1 MKDMAVRKRKDTKSP
16 SWQTRWKAPD
26 GKWRT
31 KHFSTKAQ
39 AKQFETRMKA
49 DVQQGDYLNPESAK
63 VKLNTVYIHWRGSLG
78 GLKPKTIDAYE
89 SLWKCLVNP
98 IWGNRSVGSIT
109 RAEVKAWAH
118 GAKSTAGNT
127 VSPSRAR
134 QAVVLLNLL
143 LNHAYEMELIKRNP
157 LGSLKG
163 LIPKLTE
170 RKKIKPLEVHELL
183 KLADECGDYR
193 LMVLLVGLTGVR
205 WAELV
210 ELKRSDF
217 DFKDKTISISR
228 SNSEVN
234 GSFHLVSTKSGKPRV
249 LPIPELILADLRSL
263 VLATNNEEPVF
274 KSIKGKPLRRSNFAR
289 NVFKPALERAG
300 LKGVRFHDLR
310 HTAVTLLLSSGA
322 DIMSLSRVMGH
333 SKPSTTLNIYA
344 HELDS
349 STETIRTRLD
359 AMVEKNQCD
368 RNATDGGFKSA

>member
-1 MKDMAVRKRKDTKSP
+1 MAVRKRKDTKSP
-16 SWQTRWKAPD
+16 SWQTRWRAPD

-31 KHFSTKAQ
+31 KHFPTKAQ
-39 AKQFETRMKA
+39 AKQFETQMKA

-63 VKLNTVYIHWRGSLG
+63 VKLSTVYVHWRSSLG
-78 GLKPKTIDAYE
+78 GLKPKTVDAYE
-89 SLWKCLVNP
+89 SLWKCLINP

-109 RAEVKAWAH
+109 RADVKAWAH

-157 LGSLKG
+157 LGNLKG

-170 RKKIKPLEVHELL
+170 RKKIKPLEVDELM

-234 GSFHLVSTKSGKPRV
+234 GSFHLVSTKSGKPRI

-289 NVFKPALERAG
+289 NVFKPALQRAG

-349 STETIRTRLD
+349 STETIRTILD

>member
-63 VKLNTVYIHWRGSLG
+63 VKLNTVYMHWRGSLG

-98 IWGNRSVGSIT
+98 VWGNRSVGSIT
-109 RAEVKAWAH
+109 RADVKAWAH

-170 RKKIKPLEVHELL
+170 RKKIKPLEVDELM

-249 LPIPELILADLRSL
+249 LPIPELILSDLRSL
-263 VLATNNEEPVF
+263 VLSTNNEEPVF

-368 RNATDGGFKSA
+368 RIATDGGFKSA